1 MKFWCLDEF
10 YKKKPNEFQL
20 CGENV
25 TRDYLLGYDVR
36 GKDNRILGWTKGI
49 LKIINL

>member
-1 MKFWCLDEF
+1 MKFWCLYEF
-10 YKKKPNEFQL
+10 SKKKT

-36 GKDNRILGWTKGI
+36 GKDNRILGWAKGI